1 MRTAYLLPA
10 ALCVGCA
17 MSLVLRAALVPA
29 VLLVCVGA
37 LARPHLAL
45 ALLLVAGGWW
55 WGSQRVRALDRSV
68 LAAKIGTAERTI
80 VETQEPVH
88 VTRFAVRV
96 RVLVR
101 RWGEMRL
108 HELAMLE
115 LPLGAGSAGGK
126 AADARR
132 ADRAA
137 FGAAGRAP
145 PQGSRLQV
153 LGTLREPSDVER
165 TRLRRHGVH
174 VVLRAS
180 AFRVVGARHSV
191 ADRLHAW
198 LVRASVPGLAGER
211 RAVLEG
217 VVLGETQGLSE
228 GLQQRFRASGLY
240 HLLAVSGGNVLV
252 VGGGTVVLVLALGLS
267 RLVAESLA
275 LLTIGG
281 YVLAVGPQ
289 PSVLRAGMAGALGC
303 LAWLTGRERDR
314 WHALVLGAAALLFWN
329 PWTLLDPGFQLS
341 FAAVGAIFLAAPRV
355 RRMLDGYPLPRRA
368 REPIALSAVCGAAT
382 APISWLHFHQI
393 PLLTIPANVAAAPAV
408 APMLALALLAALL
421 PPLGPTLAHANGLL
435 AAYLAGCA
443 RFFGGLP
450 GAQVTSGA
458 GAAALAG
465 GALLL
470 AAYSG
475 SKIGRRGERAEAGLP
490 ADRKRPAEDRAR
502 GAPAA

>member
-1 MRTAYLLPA
+1 MRPAYLAPA
-10 ALCVGCA
+10 ALSLGCA
-17 MSLVLRAALVPA
+17 LSLLLHAGLVTA
-29 VLLVCVGA
+29 VAVVCMGA
-37 LARPHLAL
+37 IVRPQLAVV
-45 ALLLVAGGWW
+45 LLLVAGGWW
-55 WGSQRVRALDRSV
+55 WGTERVRALDRSV
-68 LAAKIGTAERTI
+68 LAAQIGTAERAL

-88 VTRFAVRV
+88 VTRYAVRV
-96 RVLVR
+96 TVAVR
-101 RWGEMRL
+101 RWGARRV
-108 HELAMLE
+108 HEPALLE
-115 LPLGAGSAGGK
+115 LPP
-126 AADARR
+126 
-132 ADRAA
+132 
-137 FGAAGRAP
+137 GAAAAGLGRAP

-153 LGTLREPSDVER
+153 LGTLREPGDLER
-165 TRLRRHGVH
+165 TRLRRHGIH

-180 AFRVVGARHSV
+180 AFRVVGARHRV

-211 RAVLEG
+211 RAVIEG
-217 VVLGETQGLSE
+217 VVLGETQNLSPP
-228 GLQQRFRASGLY
+228 LRQRFRASGLY

-252 VGGGTVVLVLALGLS
+252 VAGGTVVVVLALGLS

-275 LLTIGG
+275 LFAIGG

-289 PSVLRAGMAGALGC
+289 PSVLRAGIAGALGS
-303 LAWLTGRERDR
+303 LAWLAGRERDR
-314 WHALVLGAAALLFWN
+314 WHALLLGATALLLWN

-341 FAAVGAIFLAAPRV
+341 FAAVGAIFLGAPRV
-355 RRMLDGYPLPRRA
+355 RRRLDGYPLPRRA

-393 PLLTIPANVAAAPAV
+393 PVLTIPANVAAAPVV

-421 PPLGPTLAHANGLL
+421 PPLGPLLAHVNGLL

-450 GAQVTSGA
+450 GAQVTSA
-458 GAAALAG
+458 SGAAALGA

-470 AAYSG
+470 AAYAW
-475 SKIGRRGERAEAGLP
+475 RRGERAEAGLP
-490 ADRKRPAEDRAR
+490 AHGERPAEDRAR

>member
-1 MRTAYLLPA
+1 VTRTAYLLPA

-29 VLLVCVGA
+29 VALVCVGA
-37 LARPHLAL
+37 LAQPRLAL

-55 WGSQRVRALDRSV
+55 WGSERLRALDRSV
-68 LAAKIGTAERTI
+68 LAAQIGTAERTI

-101 RWGEMRL
+101 RWGEMRV
-108 HELAMLE
+108 HELALLE
-115 LPLGAGSAGGK
+115 LPL
-126 AADARR
+126 
-132 ADRAA
+132 
-137 FGAAGRAP
+137 GRAP

-153 LGTLREPSDVER
+153 LGTLRDPSDVER

-180 AFRVVGARHSV
+180 AFRVVGARHSI

-217 VVLGETQGLSE
+217 VVLGETQGLSA

-240 HLLAVSGGNVLV
+240 HLLAVSGGNVVV

-267 RLVAESLA
+267 RLLAESLA

-289 PSVLRAGMAGALGC
+289 PSVLRAGLAGALGC

-314 WHALVLGAAALLFWN
+314 WHALLLGAAALLLWN

-341 FAAVGAIFLAAPRV
+341 FAAVGGIFVAAPRV
-355 RRMLDGYPLPRRA
+355 RRRLDGYPMPRAA

-443 RFFGGLP
+443 RLFGGLP

-458 GAAALAG
+458 GAAALG
-465 GALLL
+465 SGALLL
-470 AAYSG
+470 AAYAW
-475 SKIGRRGERAEAGLP
+475 RRGERAEAGLP
-490 ADRKRPAEDRAR
+490 ADGKRPAEDRAR

>member
-1 MRTAYLLPA
+1 
-10 ALCVGCA
+10 
-17 MSLVLRAALVPA
+17 VLRAT
-29 VLLVCVGA
+29 
-37 LARPHLAL
+37 
-45 ALLLVAGGWW
+45 
-55 WGSQRVRALDRSV
+55 S
-68 LAAKIGTAERTI
+68 
-80 VETQEPVH
+80 
-88 VTRFAVRV
+88 
-96 RVLVR
+96 
-101 RWGEMRL
+101 
-108 HELAMLE
+108 
-115 LPLGAGSAGGK
+115 
-126 AADARR
+126 
-132 ADRAA
+132 
-137 FGAAGRAP
+137 
-145 PQGSRLQV
+145 
-153 LGTLREPSDVER
+153 
-165 TRLRRHGVH
+165 
-174 VVLRAS
+174 
-180 AFRVVGARHSV
+180 FRVVGARHSL

-217 VVLGETQGLSE
+217 VVLGETQGLSA

-252 VGGGTVVLVLALGLS
+252 VGGGTVVLALALGLS
-267 RLVAESLA
+267 RLVAESFA
-275 LLTIGG
+275 LLAIGG

-314 WHALVLGAAALLFWN
+314 WHALLLGAAALLLWN

-341 FAAVGAIFLAAPRV
+341 FAAVGAIFVGAPRV
-355 RRMLDGYPLPRRA
+355 RRRLDGYPLPRRA

-421 PPLGPTLAHANGLL
+421 PPLGPTLAQANGLF

-458 GAAALAG
+458 GAAALAS
-465 GALLL
+465 GALLF
-470 AAYSG
+470 AAYAW
-475 SKIGRRGERAEAGLP
+475 RRGERAEAGLP
-490 ADRKRPAEDRAR
+490 ADGKRPAEDRAR